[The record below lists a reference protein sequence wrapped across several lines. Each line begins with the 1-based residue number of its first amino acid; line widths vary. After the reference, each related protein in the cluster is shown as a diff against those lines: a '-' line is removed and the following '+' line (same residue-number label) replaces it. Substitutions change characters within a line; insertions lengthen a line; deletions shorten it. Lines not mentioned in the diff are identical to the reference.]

1 MNAAGRK
8 AAVGSGILGV
18 LAAGIVIGLASSG
31 SAAEDTPSVET
42 TETSVVQV
50 QVTETLPPATVAAP
64 AETPAPAA
72 SPEPTTVIVVTDTPK
87 PAAPA
92 PAQPAETTEAEP
104 VVTQAPGIVVGPSTS
119 PDAGR
124 APQAPVGVAPTGEV
138 NGGNAG

>member
-31 SAAEDTPSVET
+31 NAAEDTPSVET

-50 QVTETLPPATVAAP
+50 QVTET
-64 AETPAPAA
+64 PAPAA
-72 SPEPTTVIVVTDTPK
+72 SPSPEPTTVVVVTETPA
-87 PAAPA
+87 PVPPA
-92 PAQPAETTEAEP
+92 PAQPAETIEAEP
-104 VVTQAPGIVVGPSTS
+104 TVTQAPGIVVGPSTS

>member
-31 SAAEDTPSVET
+31 NAAEDTPSVET

-50 QVTETLPPATVAAP
+50 QVTETLPPA
-64 AETPAPAA
+64 A
-72 SPEPTTVIVVTDTPK
+72 SPEPTTVIVVTDTPQ

-92 PAQPAETTEAEP
+92 PVQPAETIEAEP

-119 PDAGR
+119 PEAER
-124 APQAPVGVAPTGEV
+124 APQAPPMVGSTDPV